1 VRTTVDLDEVLMN
14 AAMEHTGAR
23 TKSEVI
29 HVALQE
35 LVRSRKKK
43 NLLDLAGKIR
53 FRSDFDHKAMRKL
66 RE

>member
-1 VRTTVDLDEVLMN
+1 MRTTVDLDEALVN
-14 AAMEHTGAR
+14 AALELTGAR
-23 TKSEVI
+23 TKSEAI
-29 HVALQE
+29 RLALQE

-53 FRSDFDHKAMRKL
+53 FSKGFDPKTMRTL